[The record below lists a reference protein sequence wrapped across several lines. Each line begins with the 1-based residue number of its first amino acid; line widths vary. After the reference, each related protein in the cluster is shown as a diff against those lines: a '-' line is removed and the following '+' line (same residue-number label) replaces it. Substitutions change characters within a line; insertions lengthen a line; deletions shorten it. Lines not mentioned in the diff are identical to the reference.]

1 MTTWS
6 QIGVHL
12 KPVILLNVN
21 NFYSSLRDF
30 INKYAR
36 STTPHVHVFP
46 AGVIR
51 NRPADRH
58 RHHLARFRLS
68 ATDATRCG
76 LFD

>member
-36 STTPHVHVFP
+36 SSSPHVHVFP

-51 NRPADRH
+51 NRPAERPRH
-58 RHHLARFRLS
+58 LVRFRFS
-68 ATDATRCG
+68 GATPLDSE

>member
-30 INKYAR
+30 INKYALSFCTSCAR
-36 STTPHVHVFP
+36 VS
-46 AGVIR
+46 R
-51 NRPADRH
+51 RRPYQLEGPR
-58 RHHLARFRLS
+58 RLARFSVLG
-68 ATDATRCG
+68 DATRLG
-76 LFD
+76 SV

>member
-36 STTPHVHVFP
+36 PSAPHVHVFP
-46 AGVIR
+46 AGVVR
-51 NRPADRH
+51 NQPAETPPPGSVSVLRGDA
-58 RHHLARFRLS
+58 ARLG
-68 ATDATRCG
+68 TV
-76 LFD
+76 

>member
-30 INKYAR
+30 INKYAL
-36 STTPHVHVFP
+36 SFAPHVHVF
-46 AGVIR
+46 
-51 NRPADRH
+51 
-58 RHHLARFRLS
+58 LAPLESDQLKGSTTPRLGFGCRQR
-68 ATDATRCG
+68 TPLG
-76 LFD
+76 FEPI

>member
-36 STTPHVHVFP
+36 SSTLCACVS
-46 AGVIR
+46 R
-51 NRPADRH
+51 RRH
-58 RHHLARFRLS
+58 PKS
-68 ATDATRCG
+68 TS
-76 LFD
+76 